1 MVDSKA
7 DIKTTFNPAAFIL
20 TLLDVF
26 VDWDKKA
33 KFRVHIFTGV
43 VDNWDSFSVA
53 AANKLNI
60 SHTDT

>member
-1 MVDSKA
+1 MVGSKA

-43 VDNWDSFSVA
+43 ADN
-53 AANKLNI
+53 
-60 SHTDT
+60 

>member
-33 KFRVHIFTGV
+33 K
-43 VDNWDSFSVA
+43 
-53 AANKLNI
+53 
-60 SHTDT
+60 